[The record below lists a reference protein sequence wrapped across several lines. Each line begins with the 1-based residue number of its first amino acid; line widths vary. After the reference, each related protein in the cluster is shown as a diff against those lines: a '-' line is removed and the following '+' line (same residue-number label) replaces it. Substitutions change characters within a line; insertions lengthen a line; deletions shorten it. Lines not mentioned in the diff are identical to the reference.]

1 MGAKKS
7 SSDDENHTS
16 ETAPDDEM
24 HVAFSCLL
32 LLDFGW
38 ATEACLV
45 GHFVVMCEHITRILE
60 QNPVFLV
67 ITGRSWTFLVVP
79 SVRKCSVGL
88 LVLHDVR
95 SSNSVDSEVMVA
107 KVLVFWESTLW
118 HFTETSLPLASS

>member
-1 MGAKKS
+1 MGAEKC

-24 HVAFSCLL
+24 HVAFSC
-32 LLDFGW
+32 F
-38 ATEACLV
+38 LV
-45 GHFVVMCEHITRILE
+45 GRFVVMCEHITRILE
-60 QNPVFLV
+60 QNSVFLV
-67 ITGRSWTFLVVP
+67 ITRRSSSFLDVPGRSWTFPEFV
-79 SVRKCSVGL
+79 SVRKCSVG